1 MKRFHAH
8 IPRESFYI
16 LDALSILLGWWSV
29 AVKLGKALVS
39 LESTVDCTL
48 SITTLSFSLSLFSL
62 FHLSLFVFL
71 LFSSVES
78 IFERRESKRERERE
92 GQVRR
97 ICYGFRNGITGD
109 VSRTN
114 CTDSRSI
121 DGIHS

>member
-1 MKRFHAH
+1 M
-8 IPRESFYI
+8 
-16 LDALSILLGWWSV
+16 
-29 AVKLGKALVS
+29 VKLGKALVS

-48 SITTLSFSLSLFSL
+48 SITTLSLFPL

-78 IFERRESKRERERE
+78 IFEQREKQKERERESE

-97 ICYGFRNGITGD
+97 ICYGFRSGITGD